1 MKTPNYMRH
10 PLRLAARLRNRPGTA
25 PGTLT
30 VDPEEAPS
38 IVRVMAFGP
47 HELTEFIADDLDL
60 VRAMVGKWNVVWVSV
75 EGLGTAHVIA
85 RLGEIFGLHRLALED
100 VVNVPQRAKT
110 EDYGDHVFVVARAAQ
125 RLPQPCTQQMS
136 IFIGPGWV
144 VSFKERASE
153 VFEPVRERA
162 RGSVGRIRTVGADY
176 LGYAL
181 LDAIVDNYFPV
192 LEAYG
197 ERLDEAEDEII
208 NRPTRPTVHRL
219 HNIKRELMAFRRAA
233 WPMRDAVNTLVRD
246 PHPVVQDDTRVYL
259 RDCYDH
265 VVQALELMETY
276 RDFSASLTDLYLSS
290 VSNRMNEIMKV
301 LTMFSAI
308 FIPLSFIA
316 GVYGMNFHEEASPL
330 NMPELRWYFGYPF
343 ALALMGS
350 IAFVLLIYFWRKG
363 WIGRD

>member
-1 MKTPNYMRH
+1 
-10 PLRLAARLRNRPGTA
+10 
-25 PGTLT
+25 
-30 VDPEEAPS
+30 
-38 IVRVMAFGP
+38 
-47 HELTEFIADDLDL
+47 
-60 VRAMVGKWNVVWVSV
+60 
-75 EGLGTAHVIA
+75 
-85 RLGEIFGLHRLALED
+85 
-100 VVNVPQRAKT
+100 
-110 EDYGDHVFVVARAAQ
+110 
-125 RLPQPCTQQMS
+125 
-136 IFIGPGWV
+136 
-144 VSFKERASE
+144 
-153 VFEPVRERA
+153 
-162 RGSVGRIRTVGADY
+162 VGRIRTVGADY

-308 FIPLSFIA
+308 FIPLSFVA